1 MGAPQVAPTPKM
13 QVPFNVNINLE
24 GKDDLLYH
32 LITQEINLMRGNIER
47 ALRDEMNMEI
57 ENQKIELYASFK
69 MELLEAKQKDIT
81 SPVKK
86 LNLRAQG

>member
-1 MGAPQVAPTPKM
+1 M

-47 ALRDEMNMEI
+47 ALRDDTKGPRKRMQEEI
-57 ENQKIELYASFK
+57 IVDNVVESTFAMIF
-69 MELLEAKQKDIT
+69 
-81 SPVKK
+81 
-86 LNLRAQG
+86 